1 MPLRTL
7 SGLPVQGKTVLLRA
21 DFNVPLKDG
30 QVQDDTRLKESLPT
44 LRYLMEQGAK
54 IVVMSHLG
62 RPKGVTEDLRL
73 TPVSA
78 ALSVLLAQPVAQAR
92 DCVGPEVKA
101 AIAGL
106 ASGEVILLENL
117 RFHPEEE
124 ANDPVFAQA
133 LAEGCDFFVNDAFGT
148 IHRAHASTVGV
159 TRILPSYAG
168 FLVEKEVEMLSRVMQ
183 NPERPLCMIVGGAK
197 IDTKI
202 GILEKFVGIADS
214 FVIGG
219 ALANTFLLTQG
230 KMVGTSLVEPEKV
243 NVARDF
249 LNKASGKTVLLPTD
263 AVLAADVTPGLS
275 VTEASV
281 EAVPADQKILD
292 LGPATCT
299 RFVEEIARAK
309 TIVWNGPMGL
319 YEQEAFASGTRAI
332 AEAVANA
339 NAVKV
344 IGGGDTIDAVNHF
357 GIAHE
362 KFTHISTGGGAM
374 LEFLEGKVLPGV
386 QVLMA

>member
-7 SGLPVQGKTVLLRA
+7 SGLPVQGKTILLRT
-21 DFNVPLKDG
+21 DFNVPLKG
-30 QVQDDTRLKESLPT
+30 SQVQDDTRLKESLPT
-44 LRYLMEQGAK
+44 LRYLIEQGAK

-62 RPKGVTEDLRL
+62 RPKGLTEDLRL
-73 TPVSA
+73 APVSA
-78 ALSVLLAQPVAQAR
+78 ALSALLGKPVAQAR
-92 DCVGPEVKA
+92 DCVGPEVKM

-106 ASGEVILLENL
+106 ANGDLILLENL

-168 FLVEKEVEMLSRVMQ
+168 FLVEKEVKMLSRVMQ

-219 ALANTFLLTQG
+219 ALANTFLLAQG
-230 KMVGTSLVEPEKV
+230 KMVGTSLVEKEKV
-243 NVARDF
+243 EVARDF
-249 LNKASGKTVLLPTD
+249 LNKTSGRRVLLPTD
-263 AVLAADVTPGLS
+263 AVLAADVTPGLP
-275 VTEASV
+275 VIEAPV

-292 LGPATCT
+292 LGPATRA
-299 RFVEEIARAK
+299 RFVEEIDRAK

-319 YEQEAFASGTRAI
+319 YEQEAFAAGTRAI

-339 NAVKV
+339 SAVKV

-357 GIAHE
+357 GIGHE

-386 QVLMA
+386 EVLMD